1 MNLVWA
7 QQDDFFALVIQH
19 AVLANHQVR
28 GRDVESSLG
37 KCKVILNGLVVF
49 IYPACE
55 ELLIELSAVVGG
67 DVARLG
73 AVCYHEHLHEPHQ
86 ATELAFFAVFLDLT
100 ICVHERVI
108 LVFQLNVNQR
118 QTIDEKR
125 DVKTAISGTA
135 GFFDV
140 GAILVDDFVTRFAAC
155 HFTIVD
161 GDKRNGSLGSVLS
174 YNRNLSDAVFTG

>member
-1 MNLVWA
+1 MDLVWA
-7 QQDDFFALVIQH
+7 QQDDFFALVIEH
-19 AVLANHQVR
+19 TVLANHQMR

-37 KCKVILNGLVVF
+37 KCKVVLHRFVVF
-49 IYPACE
+49 VHPSRE

-73 AVCYHEHLHEPHQ
+73 AVCHHKHLHKSHQ
-86 ATELAFFAVFLDLT
+86 AAELAFFAIFLDLT
-100 ICVHERVI
+100 IGVHEGMI

-125 DVKTAISGTA
+125 DVKTAIPQTARLFDGGT
-135 GFFDV
+135 
-140 GAILVDDFVTRFAAC
+140 ILVDDFVARFAAS

-161 GDKRNGSLGSVLS
+161 GDKRNGSLGGVLS
-174 YNRNLSDAVFTG
+174 HNRNLSNAVFTG